1 MFGLFPQKTAKLRH
15 RPLEQSIFG
24 KGGLTLEIAGVKEA
38 KKIGCFLCIIKFWDK
53 K

>member
-1 MFGLFPQKTAKLRH
+1 MHNGKMFGFFPQKTAKLRH

-38 KKIGCFLCIIKFWDK
+38 KKSVVFFAL
-53 K
+53 